1 MGASFRN
8 LGQILALSG
17 CDLLTISPELLQ
29 QLAEYELSEEAQL
42 PDAQSL
48 ANSVLRSAN
57 LPATFPALSVEAAK
71 AMDLQPV
78 HFDEASFRWALNED
92 AMATE
97 KLAEGIRAFATDTRK
112 LEALIQAH

>member
-1 MGASFRN
+1 
-8 LGQILALSG
+8 
-17 CDLLTISPELLQ
+17 LLTISPELLQ
-29 QLAEYELSEEAQL
+29 QLAEYEEPAQAQQL

-48 ANSVLRSAN
+48 PNSALRSAN

-97 KLAEGIRAFATDTRK
+97 KLAEGIRAFAADTLK
-112 LEALIQAH
+112 LEALIQAY

>member
-29 QLAEYELSEEAQL
+29 QLTEYEQPAQAQL
-42 PDAQSL
+42 PDAQRFT
-48 ANSVLRSAN
+48 NSN
-57 LPATFPALSVEAAK
+57 LPSTFPSLNVAAAK

-97 KLAEGIRAFATDTRK
+97 KLAEGIRAFAADTRK
-112 LEALIQAH
+112 LEALI

>member
-29 QLAEYELSEEAQL
+29 QLAEYDQSAQAQL
-42 PDAQSL
+42 PDDRAPHNFASYSSNTC
-48 ANSVLRSAN
+48 AA
-57 LPATFPALSVEAAK
+57 FPALTVKAAK
-71 AMDLQPV
+71 ALDLQPV

-97 KLAEGIRAFATDTRK
+97 KLAEGIRAFAADTRK
-112 LEALIQAH
+112 LEAFIQAH